1 MALAEKGHQVSP
13 KHTKLNELRATLKE
27 MGVTPEDKAERAR
40 QLAER
45 SPSADNYL
53 NLSLALYKLKD
64 YRGCIRACKKSL
76 QLNPEYALAFN
87 NMCSAYNQLQEWE
100 LAVEACENAIRI
112 DPNFERA
119 ENNLTW
125 ARSNF

>member
-1 MALAEKGHQVSP
+1 
-13 KHTKLNELRATLKE
+13 
-27 MGVTPEDKAERAR
+27 
-40 QLAER
+40 
-45 SPSADNYL
+45 
-53 NLSLALYKLKD
+53 
-64 YRGCIRACKKSL
+64 L

-87 NMCSAYNQLQEWE
+87 NMCSAHNQLQEWK